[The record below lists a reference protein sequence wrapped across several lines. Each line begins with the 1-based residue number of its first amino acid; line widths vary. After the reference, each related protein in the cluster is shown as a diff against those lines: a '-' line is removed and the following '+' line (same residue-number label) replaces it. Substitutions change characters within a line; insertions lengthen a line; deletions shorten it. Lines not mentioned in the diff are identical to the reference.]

1 MKIHKLIKNLD
12 LTVFSGITDK
22 DVERIRKNVR
32 EYELLTAG
40 EALDVRVQCAACV
53 AEMLYVMN
61 FCFNNKNASVSDC
74 QHRLA
79 TEYRLRLKSILPRL
93 DAIIEKDYEETP
105 IKIYIKEEAREV
117 KQILIE
123 LFGYMDRYANAPEED
138 FDRSDLTVIGY
149 VLEYVINSMIP
160 YTKEYMEPHHPCR
173 HSSGSTW
180 RLRGGVVTSKGH
192 GLLRRLGS

>member
-1 MKIHKLIKNLD
+1 MKTHKLIKNLD
-12 LTVFSGITDK
+12 LTVLSGITDK

-61 FCFNNKNASVSDC
+61 FCFNNKNALVSDC

-79 TEYRLRLKSILPRL
+79 TEYRLRLESILPRL

-160 YTKEYMEPHHPCR
+160 YTKEYMEPHHPYR
-173 HSSGSTW
+173 HSSGSTR
-180 RLRGGVVTSKGH
+180 RLREGVVTSKGH

>member
-1 MKIHKLIKNLD
+1 MEIHELIKNLD
-12 LTVFSGITDK
+12 LTVLSGITDK

-32 EYELLTAG
+32 EYELLTVG
-40 EALDVRVQCAACV
+40 EAPDVRVQCAACV
-53 AEMLYVMN
+53 AEMQYVMN
-61 FCFNNKNASVSDC
+61 FCFNNKNIAVSEC

-79 TEYRLRLKSILPRL
+79 TEYRLCLESILPRL

-138 FDRSDLTVIGY
+138 FDRSDLTAIGY
-149 VLEYVINSMIP
+149 VLEYVISSMIP
-160 YTKEYMEPHHPCR
+160 YTKEYMEPHLPCP
-173 HSSGSTW
+173 HSSGSTR
-180 RLRGGVVTSKGH
+180 RLREGVEPGRGP
-192 GLLRRLGS
+192 GLLHRRGS